1 MREQLLRIS
10 FVLHYLAPLVCVVG
24 SQGCTKNQVSGT
36 AAVNERRVTLSHS
49 ISLWDADE
57 RTAAI
62 VFFSSAPTAAERD
75 KILKNKAR
83 SWALALDK
91 KTPFVEL
98 ALEFRPASVHAELA
112 TLAGYRVDFWNFR
125 DDLARHGSHADSVG
139 FGPLLDWTKQKE
151 VIEVSG
157 DLQRG
162 GRLKGR
168 LKGVREATKGGVNAN
183 NLPRCEWSL
192 TFDVKLE

>member
-1 MREQLLRIS
+1 
-10 FVLHYLAPLVCVVG
+10 VVG
-24 SQGCTKNQVSGT
+24 SQECAKNQVSGT
-36 AAVNERRVTLSHS
+36 AAVNERRVILSHS
-49 ISLWDADE
+49 VSLWDADA

-62 VFFSSAPTAAERD
+62 VFFSSPPTAAERD
-75 KILKNKAR
+75 KILQDQAR

-98 ALEFRPASVHAELA
+98 ALEFRPASVRAELA
-112 TLAGYRVDFWNFR
+112 TLAGYRGDFWNFQE
-125 DDLARHGSHADSVG
+125 APAHHGSHADSVG

-162 GRLKGR
+162 GRRKGR
-168 LKGVREATKGGVNAN
+168 LKGVREATKGRQCQHQPSPV
-183 NLPRCEWSL
+183 
-192 TFDVKLE
+192 